1 MSIATLIL
9 GESGTGKSTSL
20 RNLDPAHTL
29 LIQAIPKP
37 LPFKSKGWKIHNKEN
52 PSGNMFVTD
61 SAQQIIALM
70 KKTSRKI
77 IVIDDWN
84 LLMTNEF
91 MRRSTETGY
100 QKFSD
105 IGRSAWNVMTAAA
118 SLPEDVRVYML
129 GHVSTDETGY
139 IRARTIGK
147 LLDDKCPVESM
158 FTIVLRTI
166 VVNGNY
172 LFSTH
177 NNGQDTCKSPISM
190 FADDHIENDL
200 SIVDETIFHYYE
212 IKEAA

>member
-1 MSIATLIL
+1 MSTPILVL
-9 GESGTGKSTSL
+9 GESGSGKTTSL
-20 RNLDPAHTL
+20 RNLDPANTL
-29 LIQAIPKP
+29 LIQAISKP
-37 LPFKSKGWKIHNKEN
+37 LPFKAKGWKLHSKEA
-52 PSGNMFVTD
+52 PAGNMFVTD
-61 SAQQIIALM
+61 NAQQIIALM
-70 KKTSRKI
+70 RKTSRKV

-105 IGRSAWNVMTAAA
+105 IGRSAWDVMTAAA

-129 GHVSTDETGY
+129 GHVSTDETGH

-147 LLDDKCPVESM
+147 LLDEKCPVESM
-158 FTIVLRTI
+158 FTIVLRTL

-200 SIVDETIFHYYE
+200 ALVDEVVFQYYDIE
-212 IKEAA
+212 EAA

>member
-1 MSIATLIL
+1 MSTPILIL
-9 GESGTGKSTSL
+9 GESGSGKTTSL
-20 RNLDPAHTL
+20 RNLDPANTL
-29 LIQAIPKP
+29 LIQAISKP
-37 LPFKSKGWKIHNKEN
+37 LPFKAKGWKLHSKEY
-52 PSGNMFVTD
+52 PAGNMFVTD

-70 KKTSRKI
+70 RKTSRKV

-84 LLMTNEF
+84 LVMTNEF
-91 MRRSTETGY
+91 MRRSTETGF

-105 IGRSAWNVMTAAA
+105 IGRSAWDVMTAAA

-129 GHVSTDETGY
+129 GHVSTDETGH

-147 LLDDKCPVESM
+147 LLDEKCPVESM
-158 FTIVLRTI
+158 FTIVLRTL

-200 SIVDETIFHYYE
+200 ALVDEVVFQYYD